1 MRSLEADLLSLALAL
16 HLRAPNGWP
25 WQGGMRRRSS
35 NLYTYALA
43 VRLHVAG
50 CPLDIYTQQQLNDN
64 AIVHIGPALGPPEL
78 RLSPFCCRQQLAG
91 RCRRR
96 GRQGKVLD
104 FLVRPYL

>member
-1 MRSLEADLLSLALAL
+1 
-16 HLRAPNGWP
+16 
-25 WQGGMRRRSS
+25 MRRRSS

-43 VRLHVAG
+43 VQLHVAG
-50 CPLDIYTQQQLNDN
+50 CPPDTYTQQQQPNDN

-78 RLSPFCCRQQLAG
+78 RLSPFCRRQQLAG